1 MLRKAGCIVI
11 ALMLVL
17 SLGIASLVTASAESG
32 DGLYVYTADKV
43 YNPQVGDII
52 TYKIDLQAE
61 ELFENAHVQITYDST
76 KLKVMRE
83 VEYGPDTDPWEM
95 NYWEVESPLR
105 CPNLTNTIVN
115 LSTPGSIKF
124 VATTTSGYNFKEEKN
139 LFNVQF
145 EVVEEGVSEINLIMK
160 EMWIKGGEEAY
171 FQIDKNAPVVTE
183 GISINEYV
191 ADMQECTD
199 YPERP
204 SQSDTTPPSIKNET
218 ILLYFYAGEDWA
230 KGIYCYSFEAD
241 NILMPNGTW
250 PGVKCGYNGNGV
262 YYASVPVCADYVI
275 FNDDASNMTNNI
287 LLPQES
293 MVAVFT
299 GSFVTNSNGM
309 KLHEYKWA
317 GVEIL
322 DEIIK
327 PEPTE
332 TTVVTDPTVPTTR
345 PTYPVVRPTYPD
357 SPATPDEVWPEEP
370 WYTLPTEPCE
380 TNPVVTDPCE
390 TEPCDTM
397 PPDAYPMG
405 PDSADKPQTNQ
416 PEADP
421 TEAPATSATSAVE
434 DADKKP
440 VDTPP
445 TGAATYVYVVF
456 AVLAMAACAVV
467 VLRKKVNG

>member
-1 MLRKAGCIVI
+1 MLKKAGCVII

-61 ELFENAHVQITYDST
+61 ELFENAYVQITYDST

-83 VEYGPDTDPWEM
+83 VEYGPDTDPWDM

-105 CPNLTNTIVN
+105 CPNLTDTIVN

-124 VATTTSGYNFKEEKN
+124 VASRTSGYNFKEEKN

-160 EMWIKGGEEAY
+160 EMWIKGGEKAY
-171 FQIDKNAPVVTE
+171 FQTDKNAPVVTE

-204 SQSDTTPPSIKNET
+204 SQSDITPPSIKDET
-218 ILLYFYAGEDWA
+218 VFLYFYPGEDWG
-230 KGIYCYSFEAD
+230 KDIYCYSFEAD

-250 PGVKCGYNGNGV
+250 PGVKCSHDGDGV
-262 YYASVPVCADYVI
+262 YYAWVPVCADYVI
-275 FNDDASNMTNNI
+275 FNDDGSNMTNNI

-309 KLHEYKWA
+309 KLHEYKWE

-332 TTVVTDPTVPTTR
+332 TTVFTDPTVPTTR
-345 PTYPVVRPTYPD
+345 PTAPVVRPTYPINPD
-357 SPATPDEVWPEEP
+357 SPATPDEVWPED
-370 WYTLPTEPCE
+370 TLPTEPCE
-380 TNPVVTDPCE
+380 T
-390 TEPCDTM
+390 EPCDTE
-397 PPDAYPMG
+397 PADAYPMG
-405 PDSADKPQTNQ
+405 PDSSDKPQMN
-416 PEADP
+416 EP
-421 TEAPATSATSAVE
+421 TEAPAADATSVTSAVD
-434 DADKKP
+434 DADNKHADTVATGDVRVIIASGMLITLALLSFAIVVKKRS
-440 VDTPP
+440 
-445 TGAATYVYVVF
+445 F
-456 AVLAMAACAVV
+456 
-467 VLRKKVNG
+467 R